1 MTLNDDP
8 NALDRAY
15 DLERHQV
22 LTALINTAH
31 WPQYVVVTD
40 SITIGDLRSWL
51 TTAEAEL
58 FWENDGTWQ
67 DWSDCLLCEGVCD
80 FRVQIL
86 HNPESLYSSFR
97 GWWLEIAGAFR
108 SAADYGEGEERARRP
123 DESDAAWLRRT
134 FHLIDGDDEDHSP
147 PILFR
152 VHRAFRDYRGD
163 GGEEDAYVW
172 YTARGF
178 RERRLDLD
186 ASLPTK
192 ELADSW
198 RADHLGLISAD
209 EATEERVRATVSAR
223 HGKW

>member
-67 DWSDCLLCEGVCD
+67 DWSDCLLCKGVCA

-86 HNPESLYSSFR
+86 HNPESLDSSFR
-97 GWWLEIAGAFR
+97 DWWPEIAGHFG
-108 SAADYGEGEERARRP
+108 SAADYGEGEERARRA

-134 FHLIDGDDEDHSP
+134 FHLIDRADEDHRA

-152 VHRAFRDYRGD
+152 VHHAFRDYRGD
-163 GGEEDAYVW
+163 AQEKDAYVW

-192 ELADSW
+192 ELADTW

-209 EATEERVRATVSAR
+209 EATEERVRAYVER
-223 HGKW
+223 HGTGY